1 MGFDSAQPTPKR
13 SLSGVEGKL
22 ISPNKKAP
30 ANARAFCQKRVI
42 TPIFLTEALNQT
54 NRRLN
59 HSQPLGKSVLLGLC

>member
-1 MGFDSAQPTPKR
+1 MICPTTIVITIRANDYLPLQHPQTKKPQQM
-13 SLSGVEGKL
+13 LGLFVKL
-22 ISPNKKAP
+22 
-30 ANARAFCQKRVI
+30 VI